1 MKLGIFAKTFA
12 RPMVEEVFAAVA
24 RLEVGCVQ
32 FNLACA
38 GLPSMPDALPPG
50 ICERIA
56 QAARH
61 YGCEIAALSGTFN
74 MCHPE
79 RPQRRDGLRRFEQVA
94 AAAAALGCP
103 LVTLCTGTRDA
114 TDMWRPHPGNS
125 AREAWRDL
133 AETLTSALE
142 VAERHQLVLGIE
154 PELGNV
160 VSSAKRARQLLDEM
174 RSPRLKIIFDPA
186 NLVPSGEQARANE
199 IVGEAFALLGGELA
213 LAHAK
218 ELGASGHAG
227 GLAIGAGVLDWRRYL
242 DLLRQYAFDGPLILH
257 GFEEADAA
265 RSLAFVR
272 EVAQASKPAVS
283 QVSKPA
289 E

>member
-114 TDMWRPHPGNS
+114 TDVAAAS
-125 AREAWRDL
+125 REQR
-133 AETLTSALE
+133 E
-142 VAERHQLVLGIE
+142 
-154 PELGNV
+154 
-160 VSSAKRARQLLDEM
+160 
-174 RSPRLKIIFDPA
+174 
-186 NLVPSGEQARANE
+186 
-199 IVGEAFALLGGELA
+199 
-213 LAHAK
+213 
-218 ELGASGHAG
+218 G
-227 GLAIGAGVLDWRRYL
+227 GLAGFGGNADERIGSRGASSARVGHRTGAWQRGEFGQAGASIAGRDALTPAQDYFRPGELGPEWRAGAG
-242 DLLRQYAFDGPLILH
+242 
-257 GFEEADAA
+257 E
-265 RSLAFVR
+265 
-272 EVAQASKPAVS
+272 
-283 QVSKPA
+283 
-289 E
+289 